1 MTKILKSGL
10 RFISFFENLVP
21 GVQNFDARDIM
32 SEMYRA
38 ITDPHDFIDVFAPNV
53 SFIFETVLA
62 NKWYLGFVR
71 NILEE
76 QSSTKTFSNRY
87 AVACILD
94 YLVQEKLDRLKDLE
108 SAEGN
113 LVLQLL
119 QMCFET
125 LPRIQNNDLQ
135 RGAQLAQNGVPGVE
149 RVVLPHV
156 LAFLKNIFPTIG
168 EGKEILGCLKAVRS
182 LFFALAATNKFS
194 EIQSSVGTSG
204 LHIQIVET
212 SMSLMNSPA
221 ASQEVQEMCAE
232 ICLLVP
238 ARLEHL
244 IPLIPKMMHA
254 AVAALN
260 SNDRSVHIALKVLD
274 VWVESFN
281 PEFIER
287 SMLPVT
293 KPLMTALWSHIKPAS
308 QGPFGQKVAAMLG
321 KMGGRGRR
329 WLGDSVS
336 VDYKEIPEYGLRVI
350 LAFPP
355 HTSFLVPLDRCV
367 QLAWTTVTC
376 PGNDPHKRKN
386 ALRLLQ
392 ICTETLARLHLPN
405 KMICD
410 SKDDATALDA
420 TKKKNLEKLKDLLF
434 NSKEAPQIPSDL
446 SWPSELGVKTK
457 KQHAAEKKMLE
468 TVLTALVSSS
478 RVEDEIEDCN
488 SKSFAHSTCRHFAY
502 LMASGW
508 ARMAIPPWAPPTSRM
523 TRYNVLGGIP
533 ACVATLKHLQPH
545 ILLDAFEQGLR
556 RENPTERAATVDCIA
571 VFLDAL
577 LEIGNTQKQI
587 QAADGNVEGQEEEQK
602 PTNVRDRLSR
612 DIPYLNIQQDLIT
625 RARHCC
631 YDSSWSSRMGGVLAL
646 EALCKRMEQPL
657 LIYASH
663 YIVKALMTVLRNFPD
678 SASVEIEEVTEIII
692 NVVKKAVEP
701 EADAREDER
710 REEDVEETR
719 DEPQVT
725 TRRGKRTKRRAAT
738 VSRKKQKVTEAKSEK
753 SGDLDT
759 PKEESG
765 IERDVARL
773 QNDLLQA
780 LMSSKNNEAVRNAAT
795 ECLEVLSRASGQ
807 SVGSMLDQ
815 ILSRQPGAKSLLERR
830 ILPLKS
836 IPAQTNYAHS
846 MAFLFSHS
854 PTELKLT
861 DSVGTFIA
869 DCCTILEM
877 EDNIVAAY
885 TSIRGQSPKGAL
897 IVNLQAACLDVSV
910 TALKWPS
917 FRDAGDVQIVN
928 HIWDSPGEVKV
939 PIRQLKERIVSAC
952 IQKLSSSSEKVRKL
966 CKDGLDIAVAQ
977 DLLEKTKLQDSFRP
991 ILADIVQISRIN
1003 LQQMNHLHRLLDIL
1017 PDHFHSSLGEKLIE
1031 HLQIWVDYD
1040 KKLQGTAVAWEPG
1053 MECELAVEMLDV
1065 FHKLPP
1071 PAVDFIE
1078 SQLDENNATKRPG
1091 LVVLTIHLENSLAT
1105 LPGPPQASKC
1115 WSPYRAPLIRFLN
1128 KYVQQ
1133 SIEYFV
1139 TPARLSSG
1147 EYFSMLLDIIRHQSG
1162 KPLLEELKNRDNLF
1176 EEILQNED
1184 DSPDMVDAKEH
1195 CISLVHQICNLCPE
1209 WLSKSLYERCQS
1221 LWRSNNFEGTTYA
1234 NLTYI
1239 LLNFARRHHSEVS
1252 TMLELPCAFIGHP
1265 GSELTS
1271 LKEYLGRDFPRE
1283 SSSKTKKE
1291 VGC

>member
-1 MTKILKSGL
+1 M
-10 RFISFFENLVP
+10 P

-32 SEMYRA
+32 SEMYRV
-38 ITDPHDFIDVFAPNV
+38 ITDPHDFVDVFAPNV
-53 SFIFETVLA
+53 PFIFETVLA

-76 QSSTKTFSNRY
+76 QSSTKTYSNRY

-94 YLVQEKLDRLKDLE
+94 YLVQEKLDLLKDLE

-149 RVVLPHV
+149 RVVLPYV
-156 LAFLKNIFPTIG
+156 LAFLKKAFPTIG

-194 EIQSSVGTSG
+194 DIQSSVGTSG

-221 ASQEVQEMCAE
+221 ASKDVQEMCAE

-367 QLAWTTVTC
+367 QLAWTTVAC

-410 SKDDATALDA
+410 SRDDTAALDA
-420 TKKKNLEKLKDLLF
+420 TKEKNLEKLKDLLF
-434 NSKEAPQIPSDL
+434 NSKEAPEIPSDL

-478 RVEDEIEDCN
+478 RVEDEIEGCN
-488 SKSFAHSTCRHFAY
+488 SKLFAHSTCRHFAY

-508 ARMAIPPWAPPTSRM
+508 AKMGIPPWAPPTSRM

-545 ILLDAFEQGLR
+545 ILLDAFEQGLK

-577 LEIGNTQKQI
+577 LEIGNSQKQI
-587 QAADGNVEGQEEEQK
+587 KPADGNVEGQEEEQK
-602 PTNVRDRLSR
+602 STNSRNKLSR
-612 DIPYLNIQQDLIT
+612 DIPYLNIQQDLIS

-646 EALCKRMEQPL
+646 EALCKRMDQSL
-657 LIYASH
+657 LVYASH

-692 NVVKKAVEP
+692 TVVRRAVEP
-701 EADAREDER
+701 DSDAREDER
-710 REEDVEETR
+710 REDDVEETQ

-725 TRRGKRTKRRAAT
+725 TRRGKRTKRRAAN
-738 VSRKKQKVTEAKSEK
+738 VSRKKQKVNESKSEK

-759 PKEESG
+759 SKEESG
-765 IERDVARL
+765 IERDIARL

-795 ECLEVLSRASGQ
+795 KCLELLSRASGQ

-846 MAFLFSHS
+846 MAFLFGHS

-861 DSVGTFIA
+861 DSVGAFIA

-877 EDNIVAAY
+877 EDHIVAAS
-885 TSIRGQSPKGAL
+885 TSIRGQPPKVGL
-897 IVNLQAACLDVSV
+897 IVNLQAACLEVSV

-928 HIWDSPGEVKV
+928 HIWDSPGELKV
-939 PIRQLKERIVSAC
+939 PIRQLKERIVGAC
-952 IQKLSSSSEKVRKL
+952 IQKLNSSSERIRKL

-977 DLLEKTKLQDSFRP
+977 ELLEKTKLQESFRP
-991 ILADIVQISRIN
+991 ILADVAQISRIN
-1003 LQQMNHLHRLLDIL
+1003 LNQMNHLHRLLDIL
-1017 PDHFHSSLGEKLIE
+1017 PDQFHSSLGEKLIE

-1053 MECELAVEMLDV
+1053 MECELAVQMLDV

-1071 PAVDFIE
+1071 PAVDFLE

-1091 LVVLTIHLENSLAT
+1091 LVVLTIHLENSLPT

-1115 WSPYRAPLIRFLN
+1115 WSPYRPPLIRFLN
-1128 KYVQQ
+1128 KYVRQ

-1139 TPARLSSG
+1139 TPSRLSSS
-1147 EYFSMLLDIIRHQSG
+1147 EYFTMFLDIIRHLSG
-1162 KPLLEELKNRDNLF
+1162 KPLLEELKNSHNIL
-1176 EEILQNED
+1176 EEILRNED
-1184 DSPDMVDAKEH
+1184 NTPEMIDAKKN
-1195 CISLVHQICNLCPE
+1195 CICLVHQICILCPE
-1209 WLSKSLYERCQS
+1209 WLSKSLYDKCLS
-1221 LWRSNNFEGTTYA
+1221 LWQTNSFEGSTYA
-1234 NLTYI
+1234 DLTYV
-1239 LLNFARRHHSEVS
+1239 LVNFVRRHHSEIS
-1252 TMLELPCAFIGHP
+1252 TMLDLPCAFVGHS
-1265 GSELTS
+1265 GSELTW
-1271 LKEYLGRDFPRE
+1271 LKEYLSRDFPRE
-1283 SSSKTKKE
+1283 SSSETKKE
-1291 VGC
+1291 VCVVLVV